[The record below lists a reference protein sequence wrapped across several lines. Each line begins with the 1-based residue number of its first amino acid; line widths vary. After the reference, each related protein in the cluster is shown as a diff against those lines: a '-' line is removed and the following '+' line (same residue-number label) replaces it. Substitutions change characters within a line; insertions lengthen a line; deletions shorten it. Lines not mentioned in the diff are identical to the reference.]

1 MDMDNSDKEIG
12 GDDSFESDSKEA
24 DLQEDVGLNVDTS
37 LGQQDKPAVEVDVVA
52 DEENFNPKIDP
63 VEDVDSGNSL
73 ENADVEESKE
83 T

>member
-63 VEDVDSGNSL
+63 VKDVDSGNSL